1 VIEVPVIHYVVQ
13 ANGLEDDSEVYFTCA
28 TLEIATERAK
38 QQLEDDCLE
47 NDEYND
53 APPEIEDGDNNTRIV
68 SYDDYMSY
76 KISPVQFY
84 AH

>member
-1 VIEVPVIHYVVQ
+1 MIEVPVIHYVVQ

-53 APPEIEDGDNNTRIV
+53 SPPEVEVNGNETIV